1 MADITESD
9 DDCQQ
14 KIDVDRLDD
23 DVEHNNLGEPEQAET
38 IAWKVLGWLY
48 YPSAES
54 RSSTRTDQGGA
65 NKNYFYI

>member
-38 IAWKVLGWLY
+38 IA
-48 YPSAES
+48 
-54 RSSTRTDQGGA
+54 
-65 NKNYFYI
+65 